1 MASACASSPAPSW
14 RGTRKRSARTG
25 ERLDQLARLPP
36 GPGRAGSAGSC
47 WGRQAPQTGLRSSP
61 GSLWSHPGPPEFLWP
76 CGDFFLEACPWWSW
90 ASRVWPAQGLW
101 DRGVRGHWLHNPL
114 GSQATEPPWSGAM
127 QGLGLSWRAHPGGC
141 RWCAHPQF
149 THALLLPRPSRA
161 LTPSRGQ
168 HMGYLSFREQFK

>member
-1 MASACASSPAPSW
+1 MSIWTSWSTCLQALAGRGQREAAGAGRPHRQGLDPHLAASGVTLALQSSSW
-14 RGTRKRSARTG
+14 
-25 ERLDQLARLPP
+25 PY
-36 GPGRAGSAGSC
+36 
-47 WGRQAPQTGLRSSP
+47 
-61 GSLWSHPGPPEFLWP
+61 
-76 CGDFFLEACPWWSW
+76 GDFFLGACPWWSW

-127 QGLGLSWRAHPGGC
+127 QGSGLSWGAHPGGC

-161 LTPSRGQ
+161 LTPTRGQ
-168 HMGYLSFREQFK
+168 HTGYLFFREQFA